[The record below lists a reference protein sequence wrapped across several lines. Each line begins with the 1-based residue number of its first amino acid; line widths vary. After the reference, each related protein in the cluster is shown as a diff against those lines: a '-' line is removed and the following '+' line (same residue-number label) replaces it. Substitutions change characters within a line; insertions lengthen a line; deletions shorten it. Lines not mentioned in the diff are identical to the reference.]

1 MKWEKP
7 QIPVIEELLYYLVV
21 LGTLGMAWV
30 LKAIIRRA
38 IVEAM
43 APVNKYAKSVNAGT
57 KKKTA

>member
-1 MKWEKP
+1 MKYEKL
-7 QIPVIEELLYYLVV
+7 QIPIIESLLYYLAVV
-21 LGTLGMAWV
+21 GTLGMAWV

-43 APVNKYAKSVNAGT
+43 APVNKYAKNVNAEA